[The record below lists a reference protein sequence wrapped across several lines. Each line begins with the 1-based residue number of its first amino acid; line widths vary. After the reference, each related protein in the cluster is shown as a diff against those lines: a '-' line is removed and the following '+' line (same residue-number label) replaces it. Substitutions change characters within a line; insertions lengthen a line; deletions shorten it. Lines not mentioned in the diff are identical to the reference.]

1 MRVNIHVPVSVFQRR
16 ARGRWPRRACVGLIL
31 GLSARVP
38 TSAAQ
43 ATPLVEP
50 TERVYRDLDRLASMG
65 LIDTLMVGMRP
76 FSEREIVRRLTEA
89 KNNLPRLRSERE
101 RAEEMIKVDLERYR
115 RDDNHIMD
123 AVRLEATAMASPF
136 RDSPSFGG
144 YSLPALV
151 NPIVANREGRPAV
164 NGATNLV
171 ETMHTATIG
180 RNLAVVLNPR
190 ATVSAQRG
198 SIRQTD
204 VALQS
209 GYVRALVGDLSIE
222 VGRDYAIF
230 GQTPTGGLLL
240 STNAPP
246 FDMVRIAND
255 GAWRIPKLSSLT
267 GPVRASL
274 FVADLGARNL
284 PHPHSK
290 VIAYH
295 LSMLPAANFELGL
308 QVLNAMGGDG
318 GVGASFGD
326 RLLDAMILPLIFR
339 RDAAFPFSNRLVG
352 LDAHWRMPQWR
363 GLDVYF
369 ESDADD
375 FNGRT
380 GALVGLSL
388 ACLGECGKTS
398 VRAEFHRTGE
408 LFYTHWSNPISAQ
421 GLVLGDP
428 LGPRAYGYY
437 LTTDRKFSRGAVVA
451 IRGAF
456 ESRKG
461 ETLPSERRAR
471 AEATLT
477 FGEDRAIATLISGA
491 LERVWNF
498 GFVRGYGRTNGL
510 VRVGVVARVW

>member
-1 MRVNIHVPVSVFQRR
+1 MRVNTHVPVSVFQGR
-16 ARGRWPRRACVGLIL
+16 ARRSPRRVCVGLIL
-31 GLSARVP
+31 GLSARAS

-89 KNNLPRLRSERE
+89 KNNLPRLRSGRE
-101 RAEEMIKVDLERYR
+101 WAEKTIKVDLERYR
-115 RDDNHIMD
+115 RDDNHLVD
-123 AVRLEATAMASPF
+123 AVSLEATAMPSLF
-136 RDSPSFGG
+136 RESPSFGG
-144 YSLPALV
+144 FSLPALV

-164 NGATNLV
+164 NGATDLV

-190 ATVSAQRG
+190 ASASSQRG

-204 VALQS
+204 LALQS

-267 GPVRASL
+267 GPLRASL

-339 RDAAFPFSNRLVG
+339 RDAAFQFSNRLVG
-352 LDAHWRMPQWR
+352 LDAHWRMPRWR
-363 GLDVYF
+363 GLDVYV

-375 FNGRT
+375 FNGRA
-380 GALVGLSL
+380 GALVGVSL

-437 LTTDRKFSRGAVVA
+437 LTTDREFGRAAVA
-451 IRGAF
+451 ITGAF

-461 ETLPSERRAR
+461 ETLPRERRAR

-477 FGEDRAIATLISGA
+477 FGEDRAIATMISGA

-498 GFVRGYGRTNGL
+498 GFVRGDGRTNGL